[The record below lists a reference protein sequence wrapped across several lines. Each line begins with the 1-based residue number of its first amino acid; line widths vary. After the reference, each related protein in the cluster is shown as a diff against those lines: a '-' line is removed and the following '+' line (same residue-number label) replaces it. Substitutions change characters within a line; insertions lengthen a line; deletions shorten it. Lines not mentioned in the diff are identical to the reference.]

1 MHSLNVTTQKRRT
14 YHGLAFIIRLLYFTV
29 FEDIMR
35 VVKVKYFL
43 YHWFYT
49 AGTILPPPP
58 THTHFPWHWHGM
70 SEKARNDPLACLYR
84 HSSCD
89 HLIKSGFRLR
99 QFRLLNKEEMIEISV
114 SSLKREGQRRL

>member
-49 AGTILPPPP
+49 AGTPLPPPP
-58 THTHFPWHWHGM
+58 HTHTFHGIGM
-70 SEKARNDPLACLYR
+70 ECQRKQGM
-84 HSSCD
+84 
-89 HLIKSGFRLR
+89 I
-99 QFRLLNKEEMIEISV
+99 LLPVYIGTLHV
-114 SSLKREGQRRL
+114 TT